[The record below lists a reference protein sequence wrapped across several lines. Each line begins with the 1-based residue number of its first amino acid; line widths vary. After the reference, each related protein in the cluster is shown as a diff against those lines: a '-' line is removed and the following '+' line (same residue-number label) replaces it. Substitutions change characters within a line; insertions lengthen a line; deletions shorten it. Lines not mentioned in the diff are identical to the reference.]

1 MADVTDPSM
10 KVRIEG
16 DSTPLEK
23 TLKEAEKK
31 VDQSGK
37 DMGSKVEKNLTE
49 VANKLGSKIAK
60 MIGAGFAIKALDDSL
75 KIIADGIKY
84 GKGGDAIALAIG
96 DSILE
101 GLRRVPVAGALGD
114 ILAMVFDPLLGDP
127 KKVEE
132 ARKKYGES
140 QMQAR
145 ARQESLRRIQLIGAT
160 PEEAIRLKAEK
171 DIADAQSELEK
182 ALSTIQATGQK
193 GFDQLGF
200 EMAVEEAMKRMYP
213 GQNISQMG
221 KSDAARIRA
230 QVEATIDRSK
240 FEMAAGYT
248 PEAKEEMRRLTE
260 ATRRAEDV
268 IRARADEEI
277 AKLAA
282 KTAPMAGDAAVLPDV
297 EMPEVDVEEAVEDMH
312 ESIVQ
317 QGNESVFSDTRMI
330 GLATDTL
337 SELREVRKAI
347 DRFTTANVGLR

>member
-75 KIIADGIKY
+75 KIIAAGIRQ
-84 GKGGDAIALAIG
+84 GKGAEDIALAIG

-127 KKVEE
+127 QAVAEAREKYAGQQAKEKERQRLLRDIAGVQADPMTEADLRMQKDIDRINELEERALSSLVKTRRFMQKEFEAAVEKAAREYDPDAFARNDPRRILNARDFARQNLVKRAEFETAPELTADALAEQSRIRTEAEAARQRVRDEAARRAAKVE
-132 ARKKYGES
+132 APS
-140 QMQAR
+140 
-145 ARQESLRRIQLIGAT
+145 
-160 PEEAIRLKAEK
+160 P
-171 DIADAQSELEK
+171 
-182 ALSTIQATGQK
+182 
-193 GFDQLGF
+193 
-200 EMAVEEAMKRMYP
+200 
-213 GQNISQMG
+213 
-221 KSDAARIRA
+221 
-230 QVEATIDRSK
+230 
-240 FEMAAGYT
+240 AG
-248 PEAKEEMRRLTE
+248 EAK
-260 ATRRAEDV
+260 
-268 IRARADEEI
+268 
-277 AKLAA
+277 
-282 KTAPMAGDAAVLPDV
+282 LPDIV
-297 EMPEVDVEEAVEDMH
+297 PPDVDVEEAVEDMH
-312 ESIVQ
+312 ESIVD
-317 QGNESVFSDTRMI
+317 QGNESVFSDTKMI

-337 SELREVRKAI
+337 AEIKELRKIA
-347 DRFTTANVGLR
+347 DRFVTANIGLR